1 VAPEGVLLKHTSFI
15 VAQEWKVKADS
26 GTIATQLSRH
36 NDASRD
42 ERQ

>member
-1 VAPEGVLLKHTSFI
+1 VLLKHTSFI
-15 VAQEWKVKADS
+15 DTQEWKVKADS
-26 GTIATQLSRH
+26 GTIATQLIRY